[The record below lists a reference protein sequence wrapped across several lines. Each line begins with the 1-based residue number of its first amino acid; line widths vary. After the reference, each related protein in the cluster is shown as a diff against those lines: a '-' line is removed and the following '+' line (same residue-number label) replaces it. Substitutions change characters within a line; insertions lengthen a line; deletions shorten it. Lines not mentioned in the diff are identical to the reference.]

1 MVDATPPRATCNLIR
16 EGVDAIVFCSPSAVR
31 RFAALGLEAREATI
45 ACIGPTTASA
55 AREMGL
61 NVEVVPD
68 EHTGD
73 GLVAALERYFAEV
86 GATT

>member
-1 MVDATPPRATCNLIR
+1 LK
-16 EGVDAIVFCSPSAVR
+16 VR
-31 RFAALGLEAREATI
+31 RRQFHCRACDKFFSPRLSAGEATI

-61 NVEVVPD
+61 NVEVLPD

-73 GLVAALERYFAEV
+73 GLVAALERHFAAV